1 MRIQTSQAALE
12 RGLSIVSHAVAARHS
27 LDQLRH
33 VHLAVDDDGVRL
45 TATDTEIALIAHIDA
60 TISEPGAITVPHRFL
75 HDLVSSLDGGDI
87 ELSVAPDSQVM
98 QIRAGDANESS
109 IHGMR
114 ADSYPNI
121 PGVSDG
127 DTIKIVA
134 SEFREALRHVVFAA
148 ATDDGRPV
156 LTGIHFRFGSDDKD
170 KEEEEKEKERL
181 TLAAADGFR
190 LAVYHMR
197 VINDLTEPV
206 QITVPARALREL
218 ERLLS
223 DEEDT
228 LELYLHSDRSYVR
241 LHLPGT
247 QMTAQLI
254 QGNYPSYDQLIPS
267 EYQTRVVLAGDTL
280 QQSVRSAAVFARES
294 SGIVRLRFN
303 GNGNGES
310 GITLTARAEELGNH
324 RGQVGASVEGEDS
337 RIAYNVRY
345 LQEALQV
352 ASGHAE
358 IAMETSGPSNP
369 GVFRVVGRDNY
380 VHVLMP
386 MFVQWE
392 DA

>member
-1 MRIQTSQAALE
+1 MRIQTSQSALE

-33 VHLAVDDDGVRL
+33 VHISVDDDAVRL
-45 TATDTEIALIAHIDA
+45 TATDTEIALIAQLDA
-60 TISEPGAITVPHRFL
+60 SVAEGGAITVPHRFL
-75 HDLVSSLDGGDI
+75 HDLVSSLDGGDV
-87 ELSVAPDSQVM
+87 ELSVAADSQVV
-98 QIRAGDANESS
+98 QIRASDSNESS
-109 IHGMR
+109 IHGMK
-114 ADSYPNI
+114 ADTYPNI
-121 PGVSDG
+121 PGHGDG

-156 LTGIHFRFGSDDKD
+156 LTGVHFTFNG
-170 KEEEEKEKERL
+170 EKM

-190 LAVYHMR
+190 LAVYDMQ
-197 VINDLTEPV
+197 VVSDLSE
-206 QITVPARALREL
+206 QLEITIPARALREL

-223 DEEDT
+223 DEDGAI
-228 LELYLHSDRSYVR
+228 ELYLHSDRSYVR
-241 LHLPGT
+241 FHLPTT

-254 QGNYPSYDQLIPS
+254 QGNYPTYDQLIPT
-267 EYQTRVVLAGDTL
+267 EYQTRVVLLGDTL

-294 SGIVRLRFN
+294 SGIVRLRFHSGDEN
-303 GNGNGES
+303 
-310 GITLTARAEELGNH
+310 GITLTARADELGNH
-324 RGQVGASVEGEDS
+324 RGEVGASIEGEES

-352 ASGHAE
+352 ASGPAE

-369 GVFRVVGRDNY
+369 GVFRVVGRENY

-392 DA
+392 DS